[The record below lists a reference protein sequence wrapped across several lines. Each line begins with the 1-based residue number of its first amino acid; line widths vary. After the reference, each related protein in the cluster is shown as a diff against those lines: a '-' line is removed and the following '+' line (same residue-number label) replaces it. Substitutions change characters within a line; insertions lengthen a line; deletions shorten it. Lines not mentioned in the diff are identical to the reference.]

1 MHLLQVNPIPP
12 SIFEK
17 VGFYWYQS
25 PDNLDYVAEELV
37 QVTEEEGEAYY
48 RAAEELYGLYVQAAQ
63 HVIDHGLFDLL
74 DIPENLVEMI
84 RLSWEDDRHFH
95 LLGRFD
101 LAGGLDGKPIKL
113 IEFNA
118 DTPSMIFE
126 TALIQWMILRHN
138 GIDEERQFNRL
149 YETLQESFIRMRNL
163 HPAFAGP
170 DAPIP
175 CALFSC
181 LDLGLEDENT
191 TRLLEEMAY
200 EAGFITGFEYAHDV
214 FFDDEGIYN
223 PAGDRF
229 DFWYKLLPY
238 EYIALEEP
246 ELAEMLTGLLRR
258 DRVIL
263 LNPPYS
269 LLFQSKGILK
279 VLWDLFPDHP
289 LLLETSFNP
298 LRGKTCV
305 EKKTFSR
312 EGDNVR
318 ILDQSGNELDRRD
331 GDYVSYR
338 SIYQEFAD
346 LPADGEGRLY
356 QAGVFFS
363 WEPCGLGFRREKGII
378 HNLSQFAGHT
388 VRAGS
393 PEAQP
398 R

>member
-1 MHLLQVNPIPP
+1 MHTLPVNPIPP
-12 SIFEK
+12 SIFEQ

-25 PDNLDYVAEELV
+25 PGDLDYVADELV
-37 QVTEEEGEAYY
+37 QVTAGEGEAFY
-48 RAAEELYGLYVQAAQ
+48 RAAEELYGMYVQAAQ
-63 HVIDHGLFDLL
+63 HVIDQKLFELL

-101 LAGGLDGKPIKL
+101 LAGGLDGIPIKL

-118 DTPSMIFE
+118 DTPSTIFE

-149 YETLQESFIRMRNL
+149 YETVQESFIRTRNI
-163 HPAFAGP
+163 HPAFAGA

-175 CALFSC
+175 CVLFSC
-181 LDLGLEDENT
+181 LDMGLEDENT

-214 FFDDEGIYN
+214 CFDEEGISN
-223 PAGDRF
+223 HAGDRF

-238 EYIALEEP
+238 EYIGQEEP
-246 ELAEMLTGLLRR
+246 ELAELLTGLLRR
-258 DRVIL
+258 DKVIL
-263 LNPPYS
+263 MNPPYS

-279 VLWDLFPDHP
+279 VLWDLFPGHP
-289 LLLETSFNP
+289 LLLETSFEP
-298 LRGKTCV
+298 LRGTSCV

-318 ILDQSGNELDRRD
+318 ILDKAGNELDRRD

-338 SIYQEFAD
+338 SIFQEFAD
-346 LPADGEGRLY
+346 LPTDGEGRLY

-388 VRAGS
+388 IRAGF
-393 PEAQP
+393 PES
-398 R
+398 

>member
-1 MHLLQVNPIPP
+1 MAVRTLRVNPVPP
-12 SIFEK
+12 SIFEQ

-25 PDNLDYVAEELV
+25 TGELDYVADELV
-37 QVTEEEGEAYY
+37 QVSAEEGAAYY

-63 HVIDHGLFDLL
+63 HVIDRNLFALL
-74 DIPENLVEMI
+74 DIPDNLVDMI
-84 RLSWEDDRHFH
+84 LLSWEDDRHFH

-101 LAGGLDGKPIKL
+101 LAGGLDGKPVKL

-126 TALIQWMILRHN
+126 TALVQWMLLRHN
-138 GIDEERQFNRL
+138 GLDEERQLNRL
-149 YETLQESFIRMRNL
+149 YETLQESFVRIRRL
-163 HPAFAGP
+163 HPAFAGT

-181 LDLGLEDENT
+181 FDAGLEDENT

-200 EAGFITGFEYAHDV
+200 EAGYITGFEYIHDV
-214 FFDDEGIYN
+214 CFGEDGIYN

-238 EYIALEEP
+238 EYIGLEEP
-246 ELAEMLTGLLRR
+246 VLAALLTDLLRR

-263 LNPPYS
+263 LNPPYT

-279 VLWDLFPDHP
+279 VLWDLFPGHP
-289 LLLETSFNP
+289 LLLETAFEP
-298 LRGKTCV
+298 IRGRSCV

-318 ILDQSGNELDRRD
+318 ILDMSGNELDRRD

-338 SIYQEFAD
+338 SVFQEFAQ
-346 LPADGEGRLY
+346 LPADVEGRLY
-356 QAGVFFS
+356 QAGIFFS

-378 HNLSQFAGHT
+378 HNHSQFAGH
-388 VRAGS
+388 VVADR
-393 PEAQP
+393 
-398 R
+398 